1 MMTEVSKEEVKE
13 AAKTG
18 RNEPCP
24 CGSGKKYKRCCGVGA
39 EPKITPPKAAQS
51 SSPMDPG
58 MFGNMDPQLMTQVA
72 QAVQRLPKGQ
82 MHRLQSL
89 MQKAMS
95 GKDVAQEAAEFEKT
109 LPLEFQNLMRSFA
122 MQSALASQAQQAS
135 ANEDTTAGSSP
146 EMTVD
151 QAKEVIEK
159 AAAAGKISTQEAE
172 QLLQVSET
180 EGATSET
187 QKPGGFWSRFT
198 RKKES

>member
-1 MMTEVSKEEVKE
+1 MTEVAKEEVKE
-13 AAKTG
+13 APKTG

-24 CGSGKKYKRCCGVGA
+24 CGSGKKFKRCCGVGA
-39 EPKITPPKAAQS
+39 EPKITPPKSAGGQN
-51 SSPMDPG
+51 PMDPG
-58 MFGNMDPQLMTQVA
+58 MFGNLDPQMMTQVA

-95 GKDVAQEAAEFEKT
+95 GKDVSQEAAEFEQT
-109 LPLEFQNLMRSFA
+109 LPLEFQNLMRTFA
-122 MQSALASQAQQAS
+122 MQSAMAAQAQSSAS
-135 ANEDTTAGSSP
+135 SDAASPAGS

-159 AAAAGKISTQEAE
+159 AAAAGKISSQQAE
-172 QLLQVSET
+172 ELLQVSAP
-180 EGATSET
+180 EGSEAAP
-187 QKPGGFWSRFT
+187 QKSGSFWSRFT